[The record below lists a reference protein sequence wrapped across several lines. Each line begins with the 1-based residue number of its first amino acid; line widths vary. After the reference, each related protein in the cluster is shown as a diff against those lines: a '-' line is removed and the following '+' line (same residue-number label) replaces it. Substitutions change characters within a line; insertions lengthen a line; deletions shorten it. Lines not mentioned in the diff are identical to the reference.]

1 MSRSRRRPHRARSR
15 GGTPGRTKRRAGSKP
30 RARRRPGP
38 PRLAVAS
45 AFAIVLVLL
54 GSAWWGWREARD
66 PIALEDDPF
75 ATQTELPPEP
85 RSIARIEVLNGAGE
99 AGAAQ
104 RAAEILRQAGFDV
117 VYFGNAGDFDN
128 PRTRVIDR
136 VGGRRG
142 VDSLV
147 AWLHVEGLET
157 DPDPALHLDATVI
170 LGADWQHRL
179 RVVPD
184 SLPEAAIPRR

>member
-1 MSRSRRRPHRARSR
+1 MSRSRRTRRGARS
-15 GGTPGRTKRRAGSKP
+15 GGGRPGRTARRTGSKP
-30 RARRRPGP
+30 RGRRRPGP

-45 AFAIVLVLL
+45 AFAMVLVLL

-66 PIALEDDPF
+66 PIAPEDDPF
-75 ATQTELPPEP
+75 AKQTELPPEP
-85 RSIARIEVLNGAGE
+85 HPIARIEVLNGAGE

-104 RAAEILRQAGFDV
+104 KAAEILRQAGFDV

-136 VGGRRG
+136 VGGSGG

-147 AWLHVEGLET
+147 AWLRVEGLET
-157 DPDPALHLDATVI
+157 EPDPALHLDATVV

-179 RVVPD
+179 RLVPD
-184 SLPEAAIPRR
+184 SLREAAAPRR